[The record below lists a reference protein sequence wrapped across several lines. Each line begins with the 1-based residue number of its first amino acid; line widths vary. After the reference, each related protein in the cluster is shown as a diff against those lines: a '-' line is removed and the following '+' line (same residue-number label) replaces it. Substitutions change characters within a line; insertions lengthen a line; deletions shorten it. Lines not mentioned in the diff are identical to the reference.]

1 MITRNEEDIILT
13 DERKEEIETLFFNF
27 INFFNEF
34 LKPFEKDVK
43 RMINVDEDEE
53 GNPKLYIQWLD
64 DRNSG
69 LVAITDAVINPKGVV
84 EIHYNKDD
92 DKYQFRIDDRKIA
105 GLIGD
110 KFIEPCLNYKYDKE
124 NELHYF
130 DYNDENVINVIE
142 EYFKLLYEKK
152 VDHIQTLLESTNDE
166 LKRIQVDLI
175 HFCQILQS
183 QKDYLQFRLLYYP
196 YIKPDKSGYEILVKM
211 ILWPDNPCPISESD
225 ERKLL
230 DNKNPNQFDAKN
242 SERAGLI
249 RSIHDFFYNNFVEN
263 TLDKESPLY
272 KYLSNL
278 GNGEMFLHIHFRREE
293 DKMVD
298 RMAAFVAEERP
309 VTIYD
314 TNRAFFGEDTEKQ
327 IWLRSIKNEV
337 YKLGKIMED
346 VYKNILSFKLS
357 FKEILNPE
365 DNTNSFSLIVTYE
378 PAYEFDAD
386 VENTV
391 FIKIIELLTTRKDI
405 PLLTAS
411 YQGFQPEGDKETVYD
426 IKMVRREK
434 KGGSYQEDMLDLYT
448 FYEYRI

>member
-1 MITRNEEDIILT
+1 MFEENDILNS
-13 DERKEEIETLFFNF
+13 RKEEIETLFFTF
-27 INFFNEF
+27 INYFNEF

-43 RMINVDEDEE
+43 RLVNVDEDEE
-53 GNPKLYIQWLD
+53 GNPKLYIQWVN
-64 DRNSG
+64 DRCSG
-69 LVAITDAVINPKGVV
+69 LVAIVDAVMNPKGVI

-105 GLIGD
+105 GLIAD

-124 NELHYF
+124 GLLHYF
-130 DYNDENVINVIE
+130 DFDDETVINVIE
-142 EYFKLLYEKK
+142 EYFRLLYEKK
-152 VDHIQTLLESTNDE
+152 VDHIQTILESTDSE

-175 HFCQILQS
+175 HFCQIIQS
-183 QKDYLQFRLLYYP
+183 QKDYLQFRMLYYP

-230 DNKNPNQFDAKN
+230 DIKNPTQFDAKN

-249 RSIHDFFYNNFVEN
+249 REIHNFFYNNFVVN
-263 TLDKESPLY
+263 TLEKDSPLY
-272 KYLSNL
+272 KYLEKM
-278 GNGEMFLHIHFRREE
+278 GNGEVFLHIIFRREE
-293 DKMVD
+293 DKLLE

-309 VTIYD
+309 MTIYD

-327 IWLRSIKNEV
+327 KWLRSIKNEV
-337 YKLGKIMED
+337 YTLGKIMED

-357 FKEILNPE
+357 FKEVLQPE
-365 DNTNSFSLIVTYE
+365 TDTKSYSLIVSYE
-378 PAYEFDAD
+378 PAYEFDKDIDNA
-386 VENTV
+386 V
-391 FIKIIELLTTRKDI
+391 FIKIIELLTSRKDI
-405 PLLTAS
+405 PLLTSS
-411 YQGFQPEGDKETVYD
+411 YMGFQSESGKDNIYN

-434 KGGSYQEDMLDLYT
+434 KGGAYHEDMLDLYT